1 MIKNINNETDNL
13 HDEKPDTNSVETE
26 ITANNE
32 SSTVQSPAQST
43 AESKNE
49 YPHKRSISEIIKRYI
64 VLCVGLFIMS
74 FGVGLSVKATLG
86 TSPISSIPNVL
97 NIITGL
103 TVGTTTIIFN
113 VLLVVLQIIILRK
126 RFAPYN
132 LYKFRSV

>member
-74 FGVGLSVKATLG
+74 FGVGLSVKQL
-86 TSPISSIPNVL
+86 SE
-97 NIITGL
+97 
-103 TVGTTTIIFN
+103 
-113 VLLVVLQIIILRK
+113 LLPFQ
-126 RFAPYN
+126 AYQT
-132 LYKFRSV
+132 Y